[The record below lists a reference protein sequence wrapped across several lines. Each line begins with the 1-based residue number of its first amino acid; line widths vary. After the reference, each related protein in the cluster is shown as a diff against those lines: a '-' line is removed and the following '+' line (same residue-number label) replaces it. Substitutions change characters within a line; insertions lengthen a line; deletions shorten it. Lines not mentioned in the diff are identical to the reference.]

1 MMGKTA
7 IEPRNSRPGTA
18 FEPAPTPAARPQ
30 KNVAIW
36 KQILTFVASL
46 RLTVILFVF
55 AAVLVFLGT
64 IAQMDLGIWTV
75 LDKYFRSLVVWIP
88 LQLFVRFAQVFL
100 FVSPQVS
107 VPGAFPFPGGWLI
120 GGLLMTNL
128 LAAHLVRFKVS
139 WKRAGI
145 LLIHSGLLAMMLG
158 EFITGTFASEGRM
171 DIDENGSSNLVYDAR
186 SCEFAVVDTSDR
198 NAEKQIVIPTSILK
212 RGGVIQ
218 NELLP
223 FDVEVLR
230 YMPNSR
236 LRNAKEASDDTPRVT
251 AGDGLVYAAVDVP
264 QVNGLGADTDLPSA
278 YVGVRAKSTEQSL
291 GTYLVSTQLAFRR
304 SAPAQEVSVDGKRFQ
319 IALRFKHH
327 YLPYALYLEEFRFDR
342 YPGTQVA
349 KNFSSRVR
357 LVDPDRNE
365 DREILIRMNEPLRHR
380 GETFYQADWDKET
393 EKTTVLQVVR
403 NPGDWL
409 PYISCGL
416 VGIGLLVHFGM
427 KLIEFLRLRAANRVV
442 LTGWPA
448 LVPWFAFA
456 AAVLYVAVMMI
467 PDRDSTQGVHLQ
479 EFAKIPVLNDG
490 RVMPWDSVARNTLMI
505 ISNRQTFRDET
516 SSKKNDQ
523 QTPVK
528 WLLDT
533 VVSNPAIVEDGP
545 SIKHKV
551 FRVQNDQLLKFLELE
566 PRPEF
571 WRYSVAELAPKI
583 DKIQKEMERIESVDE
598 KKRNDFDQSM
608 AELGHH
614 LQMYQRLSQWSV
626 PLVIPSPD
634 GQEWVSLISA
644 ISDAQESG
652 EIDPATRSFA
662 TMIMAYAQ
670 NKPDDFNKELA
681 EYKKIVDERVPR
693 QSWMA
698 TLEVFYNHFAPF
710 YQCMILYIVV
720 FLLSVCS
727 WVGFGEP
734 LRRAAFGIAILTL
747 TIHSL
752 ALFARMYIQGRPP
765 VTNLYSSAIFVGWA
779 AVILGLIIES
789 IFRMGIGSAV
799 AGALGF
805 ATTLISHHLA
815 ESGDTLAM
823 LQAVLD
829 TNFWL
834 ATHVV
839 VVNLGYMATLVAGCI
854 GIGFVITGVLTPW
867 LDRNLM
873 KVLSQI
879 TYGSVCFATLLSFV
893 GTVLGGIW
901 ADQSWGRFWG
911 WDPKE
916 NGALLVVLWNAL
928 ILHARWGGLVKQRGM
943 AVLAIAGNMFIGWSW
958 FGTNQLG
965 VGLHSY
971 GFNNSLS
978 VGLTIFWISQLVL
991 IGIGLM
997 PTRFWKSFGNPTRSS
1012 PADNWV
1018 LPAEA

>member
-1 MMGKTA
+1 MGKTA
-7 IEPRNSRPGTA
+7 IEPRNSPGPVPVA
-18 FEPAPTPAARPQ
+18 DPAPTPAERPR
-30 KNVAIW
+30 KDVGIW
-36 KQILTFVASL
+36 KEGLTFLASL
-46 RLTVILFVF
+46 RLTVGLFVF
-55 AAVLVFLGT
+55 AAILVFLGT

-75 LDKYFRSLVVWIP
+75 LDKYFRSLLVWVP

-100 FVSPQVS
+100 FVPSNVS
-107 VPGAFPFPGGWLI
+107 VPGSFPFPGGWLI

-145 LLIHSGLLAMMLG
+145 LLIHSGILVMMVG
-158 EFITGTFASEGRM
+158 EFVTGMFASEGRM
-171 DIDENGSSNLVYDAR
+171 DIDENGLSNMVYDTR
-186 SCEFAVVDTSDR
+186 YCEFAVVDASDPKD
-198 NAEKQIVIPTSILK
+198 EKHVVIPTSILK
-212 RGGVIQ
+212 RGGTIQ

-223 FDVEVLR
+223 FDVEVLQ
-230 YMPNSR
+230 YIANSR
-236 LRNAKEASDDTPRVT
+236 LRSAMQAPEGTPRVT
-251 AGDGLVYAAVDVP
+251 SGDGLLYAAVKEP
-264 QVNGLGADTDLPSA
+264 QANALGSDIDLPSA
-278 YVGVRAKSTEQSL
+278 YIELKEKGSHHSL
-291 GTYLVSTQLAFRR
+291 GVYLVSSERSFRR
-304 SAPAQEVSVDGKRFQ
+304 GDPRQQVKLDGKSYEFE
-319 IALRFKHH
+319 LRFARN
-327 YLPYALYLEEFRFDR
+327 YLPYALYLQEFRFDR
-342 YPGTQVA
+342 YPGTNVPR
-349 KNFSSRVR
+349 NYSSRVR
-357 LVDPDRNE
+357 LVDPERKE
-365 DREILIRMNEPLRHR
+365 DREVLIRMNEPLRHR
-380 GETFYQADWDKET
+380 GETFYQADYDHET
-393 EKTTVLQVVR
+393 ERGTVLQVVK
-403 NPGDWL
+403 NPGIWL

-427 KLIEFLRLRAANRVV
+427 KLIEFLRLRAASRVV
-442 LTGWPA
+442 LHGWA
-448 LVPWFAFA
+448 AFVPWLALGLA
-456 AAVLYVAVMMI
+456 ALYVAVMLI
-467 PDRDSTQGVHLQ
+467 PEGGAAQGMHFQ
-479 EFAKIPVLNDG
+479 EFAKIPVLNEG
-490 RVMPWDSVARNTLMI
+490 RVMPWDTVARNTLMI

-516 SSKKNDQ
+516 GAKKNDQ
-523 QTPVK
+523 QIATK

-533 VVSNPAIVEDGP
+533 MVSNPAIVEDGP
-545 SIKHKV
+545 SIKHKA
-551 FRVQNDQLLKFLELE
+551 FRIQNDQLLKYLDLE

-583 DKIQKEMERIESVDE
+583 EKIKKELQRVEKVEE
-598 KKRNDFDQSM
+598 KKRNEFDHSV

-614 LQMYQRLSQWSV
+614 LHMYQQLSQWEV
-626 PLVIPSPD
+626 PLMIPAP
-634 GQEWVSLISA
+634 GGERWISLLQA
-644 ISDAQESG
+644 ISDAKESG
-652 EIDPATRSFA
+652 EIDPATRSLA
-662 TMIMAYAQ
+662 TMIMAYGQ
-670 NKPDDFNKELA
+670 DRPDDFNKELA
-681 EYKKIVDERVPR
+681 EYTKVVQERAPE
-693 QSWMA
+693 QSRMA
-698 TLEVFYNHFAPF
+698 ALEVFYNHFSPF
-710 YQCMILYIVV
+710 YQCMLLYMAV
-720 FLLSVCS
+720 FVLSVFS

-734 LRRAAFGIAILTL
+734 LRRAAFAVAIFTLGIHT
-747 TIHSL
+747 L
-752 ALFARMYIQGRPP
+752 ALIARMYMQGRPP

-779 AVILGLIIES
+779 AVILGLTIES

-854 GIGFVITGVLTPW
+854 GIGFVITGVFTPW
-867 LDRNLM
+867 LDRNVM

-997 PTRFWKSFGNPTRSS
+997 PTRFWKSFGNPARSS

-1018 LPAEA
+1018 LPAET